1 MSEPTRKEIPMKTI
15 VVVQRLNDFGDDFAD
30 TLTNAG
36 YQVRMCGGPH
46 APGYV
51 CLGQTM
57 KDCPLWAESD
67 LMIYDP
73 WVQTNPRQFGS
84 GTILKL
90 EHARHPDR
98 PVLIWGSGGAIPRDV
113 ADLEK
118 DGELEI
124 LPLEMTS
131 AELLGRRTHDWSGVA
146 KTSGRGRFPGIMKS
160 TRPRRTRIRPAS

>member
-1 MSEPTRKEIPMKTI
+1 MMKLIKKIPMFDSARWERPMKTI
-15 VVVQRLNDFGDDFAD
+15 VVVQRLSNFGDDFAD
-30 TLTNAG
+30 TLTDAG
-36 YQVRMCGGPH
+36 YQVRMCGGPR

-57 KDCPLWAESD
+57 KDCPLWEKSD

-73 WVQTNPRQFGS
+73 WIQTNPRHFGS

-90 EHARHPDR
+90 EHERHPDR
-98 PVLIWGSGGAIPRDV
+98 PVLVWGSGGAIPRDV

-118 DGELEI
+118 EGELEI

-131 AELLGRRTHDWSGVA
+131 AELIGAVEHMIG
-146 KTSGRGRFPGIMKS
+146 
-160 TRPRRTRIRPAS
+160 PA